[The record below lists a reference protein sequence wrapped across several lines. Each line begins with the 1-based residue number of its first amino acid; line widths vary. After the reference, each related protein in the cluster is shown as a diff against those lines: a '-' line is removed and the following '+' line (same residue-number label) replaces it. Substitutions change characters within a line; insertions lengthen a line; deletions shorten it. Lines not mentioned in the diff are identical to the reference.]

1 MRASNLKRRDI
12 FKLLR
17 NANTMNDIYNNI
29 ILPKSLWE
37 TITII
42 KIDKKINILR
52 EFLLKSF
59 LTIKP
64 DNQMKKNS
72 LETSDICNVNIPRF
86 IHLVAPF
93 MVRPMPGM

>member
-1 MRASNLKRRDI
+1 MKASNLKRWDI

-17 NANTMNDIYNNI
+17 KANTINDINNNI

-42 KIDKKINILR
+42 KIVKKMNILR

-59 LTIKP
+59 LTMKP
-64 DNQMKKNS
+64 DNQIKKNS
-72 LETSDICNVNIPRF
+72 LEISDICNVNIPRF

-93 MVRPMPGM
+93 TVKPMPGM